1 MPLVY
6 PRSITGSSLGIT
18 GRDSFESAFVDYLQI
33 KIYSS
38 ERGNPYSY
46 IGQGSGTN
54 TNYGEGK
61 VIGGGGEAEGSI
73 NETIYLYLPP
83 QLKESYSTQYQKTT
97 VGAAGMAA
105 LDAFANAAA
114 GNEQDLIGKIQDTA
128 KGVTPQFVMDKIASA
143 VGTVNSA
150 VMGAGNAGNLDANS
164 IGALTKRKIF
174 NPYQE
179 TTFRGTNYRS
189 HTFTFQCQARN
200 PKEAQELFNI
210 IAALRKAMLPGL
222 QDSTDEDP
230 SAGGGVSEDVEGE
243 TNQNIVNA
251 AFRGGASGS
260 GRWLTIPDYFRLD
273 IIRVE
278 GRANADGEVEM
289 TGSSPMGLKRIM
301 QFPTKLVLKDLNL
314 NLSPNGP
321 YNSLKD
327 ALDTG
332 VDYGPANFQMTL
344 TFDETAF
351 LTKASIADI

>member
-6 PRSITGSSLGIT
+6 PRSITGSSLGISR
-18 GRDSFESAFVDYLQI
+18 GDSFETAFVDYLQI

-38 ERGNPYSY
+38 EKGNPYTY

-54 TNYGEGK
+54 SNYGEGQ
-61 VIGGGGEAEGSI
+61 VLGGGGEAEGSI

-114 GNEQDLIGKIQDTA
+114 GQEQSLINKIQETA
-128 KGVTPQFVMDKIASA
+128 KGVTPQFVMDKIGSA

-150 VMGAGNAGNLDANS
+150 IMGSGNAGNLDANS
-164 IGALTKRKIF
+164 VAALTKRKIF

-200 PKEAQELFNI
+200 PREAQELFRI

-230 SAGGGVSEDVEGE
+230 SAGNGIADDVEGE
-243 TNQNIVNA
+243 TNQNLVNA
-251 AFRGGASGS
+251 AFRGGAAGS

-278 GRANADGEVEM
+278 GKANADGEVEM

-301 QFPTKLVLKDLNL
+301 QFPTRLVLKDLNL

-327 ALDTG
+327 ALDTS

-351 LTKASIADI
+351 LTKASLADI

>member
-6 PRSITGSSLGIT
+6 PRSITGSSLGISR
-18 GRDSFESAFVDYLQI
+18 GDSFETAFVDYLQI

-38 ERGNPYSY
+38 EKGNPYTY

-54 TNYGEGK
+54 SNYGEGQ
-61 VIGGGGEAEGSI
+61 VLGGGGEAEGSI

-114 GNEQDLIGKIQDTA
+114 GQEQSLINKIQETA
-128 KGVTPQFVMDKIASA
+128 KGVTPQFVMDKIGSA

-150 VMGAGNAGNLDANS
+150 IMGSGNAGNLDANS
-164 IGALTKRKIF
+164 VAALTKRKIF

-200 PKEAQELFNI
+200 PREAQELFRI

-230 SAGGGVSEDVEGE
+230 STGGVAEDVEGE
-243 TNQNIVNA
+243 TNQNLVNA
-251 AFRGGASGS
+251 AFRGGAAGS

-278 GRANADGEVEM
+278 GKANADGEVEM

-301 QFPTKLVLKDLNL
+301 QFPTRLVLKDLNL

-351 LTKASIADI
+351 LTKASLADI

>member
-6 PRSITGSSLGIT
+6 PRSITGSSLGISR
-18 GRDSFESAFVDYLQI
+18 GDSFETAFVDYLQI

-38 ERGNPYSY
+38 EKGNPYTY

-54 TNYGEGK
+54 SNYGEGQ
-61 VIGGGGEAEGSI
+61 VLGGGGEAEGSI

-114 GNEQDLIGKIQDTA
+114 GQEQSLIDKIQDTA
-128 KGVTPQFVMDKIASA
+128 KGVTPQFVMDKIGSA

-150 VMGAGNAGNLDANS
+150 IMGSGNAGNLDANS
-164 IGALTKRKIF
+164 VAALTKRKIF

-200 PKEAQELFNI
+200 PREAQELFRI

-230 SAGGGVSEDVEGE
+230 SAGNGIADDVEGE
-243 TNQNIVNA
+243 TNQNLVNA
-251 AFRGGASGS
+251 AFRGGAAGS

-278 GRANADGEVEM
+278 GKANADGEVEM

-301 QFPTKLVLKDLNL
+301 QFPTRLVLKDLNL

-327 ALDTG
+327 ALDTS

-351 LTKASIADI
+351 LTKASLADI

>member
-6 PRSITGSSLGIT
+6 PRSITGSSLGISR
-18 GRDSFESAFVDYLQI
+18 GDSFETAFVDYLQI

-38 ERGNPYSY
+38 EKGNPYTY

-54 TNYGEGK
+54 SNYGEGQ
-61 VIGGGGEAEGSI
+61 VLGGGGEAEGSI

-114 GNEQDLIGKIQDTA
+114 GQEQSLIDKIQDTA
-128 KGVTPQFVMDKIASA
+128 KGVTPQFVMDKIGSA

-150 VMGAGNAGNLDANS
+150 IMGSGNAGNLDANS
-164 IGALTKRKIF
+164 VAALTKRKIF

-200 PKEAQELFNI
+200 PREAQELFRI

-230 SAGGGVSEDVEGE
+230 STGGVADDVEGE
-243 TNQNIVNA
+243 TNQNLVNA
-251 AFRGGASGS
+251 AFRGGAAGS

-278 GRANADGEVEM
+278 GKANADGEVEM

-301 QFPTKLVLKDLNL
+301 QFPTRLVLKDLNL

-351 LTKASIADI
+351 LTKASLADI